1 MLIASNAL
9 GIPVLLVVAFL
20 GSAFVWPN
28 GVSRRILDLLILR
41 RRAPRTAV
49 ITRAYDDDRALD
61 LDARKMFAAGYELTG
76 SLRSP
81 DGGEVTAT
89 WSKRRSG

>member
-1 MLIASNAL
+1 MLLASNAL
-9 GIPVLLVVAFL
+9 GIPVLLFVAFL

-28 GVSRRILDLLILR
+28 GVTRRLLDSLILR

-61 LDARKMFAAGYELTG
+61 VDARKMFAAGYELTG
-76 SLRSP
+76 SLRSA
-81 DGGEVTAT
+81 DGGVTAT
-89 WSKRRSG
+89 WARRLSG

>member
-1 MLIASNAL
+1 MLLASNAL
-9 GIPVLLVVAFL
+9 GIPVLLFVAFL

-28 GVSRRILDLLILR
+28 GVTRRRRISESRSRR

-61 LDARKMFAAGYELTG
+61 LDARKM
-76 SLRSP
+76 SP
-81 DGGEVTAT
+81 PAT
-89 WSKRRSG
+89 S